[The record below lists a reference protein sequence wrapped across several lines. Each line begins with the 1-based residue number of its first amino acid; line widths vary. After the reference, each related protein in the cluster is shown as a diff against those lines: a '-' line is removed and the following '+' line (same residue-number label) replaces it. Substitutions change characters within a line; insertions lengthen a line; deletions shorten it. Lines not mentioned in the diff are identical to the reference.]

1 MDAELR
7 KHCQRRKAAMIEER
21 EPWMTDWRQ
30 VSEYIDPTRGRFD
43 EGEDRKNA
51 AKRSRA
57 KIINNTATRALRVM
71 SAGMMS
77 HMTSKS
83 RPWFRLTTPDPALAE
98 RADVRLWLDREAQG
112 IRDTLAKSNFYK
124 AMPVFYTE
132 DGMYGIAAMLQL
144 ENATEVIRFHPLTV
158 GSYAV
163 GLDDEGRVDSLWRC
177 YKKTARQLVQRYG
190 LVGED
195 GKRKPD
201 PSKMPT
207 ALVQAFANNP
217 DQTFTV
223 EALIEPNPDAKPG
236 MGPLGLQAPK
246 FRPYREV
253 VWIQGAATD
262 GHGCLDIGGH
272 YEAPFVS
279 ARWNPVGDDVY
290 STCPGIDSL
299 GDIKQLQYL
308 EGKKLKQIDLLSEPP
323 LSLPDSM
330 RGKSASLNPGAKTY
344 LPRSEHGAKA
354 EVLYQPH
361 YGAVQA
367 TAAEIREVESRLEA
381 AFFYSLFLML
391 DALDDRDRTA
401 TEIAERK
408 EEKAT
413 VLGPTVE
420 AISDEVLDHV
430 VVRTFRLRER
440 AGLVTPAPQVLA
452 NVPLKIE
459 YTSILAQAA
468 KAYGLSSIE
477 RTIGFAGQMAQA
489 FGPQVLD
496 KIDVDQ
502 AIDEYADRQGSPAS
516 IVRSDD
522 NVAAIREGRAQQERM
537 QQAAAMAKP
546 LADAATAMK
555 TMGETVNADG
565 SLAQGMA
572 DAMGAG

>member
-1 MDAELR
+1 MDANLR
-7 KHCQRRKAAMIEER
+7 KHCQRRKAAMLEER

-30 VSEYIDPTRGRFD
+30 VSEYLDPTRGRFD
-43 EGEDRKNA
+43 NGEDRTTA

-71 SAGMMS
+71 AAGMMS

-98 RADVRLWLDREAQG
+98 QADVRLWLDREAQG

-124 AMPVFYTE
+124 AMPVVYAE
-132 DGMYGIAAMLQL
+132 DGMYGIGSMLIL
-144 ENATEVIRFHPLTV
+144 ENANEVVRFHPLTI

-177 YKKTARQLVQRYG
+177 YKKTARQLVERYG

-201 PSKMPT
+201 PAKMPQ
-207 ALVQAFANNP
+207 ALVTAFTNKP
-217 DQTFTV
+217 DQKFMV
-223 EALIEPNPDAKPG
+223 ESLIEPNPDAKPG
-236 MGPLGLQAPK
+236 TGPLGLQAPK

-253 VWIQGAATD
+253 VWIQGADAE

-272 YEAPFVS
+272 YEAPFV
-279 ARWNPVGDDVY
+279 APRWNPVGDDVY

-323 LSLPDSM
+323 LGLPDSM

-354 EVLYQPH
+354 EVLYRPE

-367 TAAEIREVESRLEA
+367 TAAEIREVEARIEA

-420 AISDEVLDHV
+420 AISDDALDHV

-440 AGLVTPAPQVLA
+440 AGLVTPAPEALA

-477 RTIGFAGQMAQA
+477 RTIGFAGEMAKA
-489 FGPQVLD
+489 FGQQVLD

-516 IVRSDD
+516 IVRSDED
-522 NVAAIREGRAQQERM
+522 VAAIREGRAQQERAA
-537 QQAAAMAKP
+537 QAAAMAKP
-546 LADAATAMK
+546 MSDAATALK
-555 TMGETVNADG
+555 TMGEAVNADG

-572 DAMGAG
+572 EAMGAG